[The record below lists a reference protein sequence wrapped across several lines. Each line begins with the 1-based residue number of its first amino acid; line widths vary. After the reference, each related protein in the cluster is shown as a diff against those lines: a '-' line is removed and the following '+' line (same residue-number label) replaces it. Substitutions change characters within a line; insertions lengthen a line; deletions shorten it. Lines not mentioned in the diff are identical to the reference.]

1 MTDSKTKP
9 IVTLRDGAISASVW
23 ENPKQE
29 GTFLSATFSRVYKD
43 ATGNLKDS
51 HSFSGKELL
60 QISRLAALT
69 YDEIVKR
76 RQSAPEPES
85 SYE

>member
-1 MTDSKTKP
+1 MTDSKSKP
-9 IVTLRDGAISASVW
+9 VITLRDGAISASVW

-43 ATGNLKDS
+43 AQGNLKDS

-60 QISRLAALT
+60 QVSRLAALA
-69 YDEIVKR
+69 YDEVVKR
-76 RQSAPEPES
+76 RKSAPEPES
-85 SYE
+85 TCE